1 MEILHEAERIT
12 ELERAFRRYS
22 DVVPGLG
29 VDVVGTVTGQDSLV
43 HPVAGFQVRLQP
55 EHSPF
60 GVALYVSS
68 SYGEL
73 RRWVRGPAGTE
84 DAGPAG
90 RLREEFDVRLGSG
103 FGWGGSEF
111 PSADG
116 LAHDLLAYMQF
127 NLDSL
132 TR

>member
-1 MEILHEAERIT
+1 MEEAERIT

-22 DVVPGLG
+22 DTVPGLG
-29 VDVVGTVTGQDSLV
+29 VDVVGTVTGSESLV

-55 EHSPF
+55 NHSPV

-73 RRWVRGPAGTE
+73 RRWVRGE
-84 DAGPAG
+84 DWRTGEVG
-90 RLREEFDVRLGSG
+90 SMREWFNVRLADGYN
-103 FGWGGSEF
+103 WGDSRF

-127 NLDSL
+127 NVDCLAG
-132 TR
+132 

>member
-12 ELERAFRRYS
+12 ELEQAFRRYS

-29 VDVVGTVTGQDSLV
+29 VEVVGTVTGQDSLV

-55 EHSPF
+55 DDSPV

-73 RRWVRGPAGTE
+73 RRWFR
-84 DAGPAG
+84 DADWDGDS
-90 RLREEFDVRLGSG
+90 RMRERFDVSLSNG
-103 FGWGGSEF
+103 FGWGESVF
-111 PSADG
+111 PDADG

-127 NLDSL
+127 NIDCLAG
-132 TR
+132 